1 MKLFPMRAL
10 AFAFAAAALSSPVT
24 VFATNGYFMIGWG
37 AKASGMGGAGVAYPQ
52 DGMAA
57 AYNPAGM
64 TEVGEARLDA
74 TLELFRPPRAVK
86 HDSSQIPADVRSKD
100 DLFPIPAIGAVL
112 SSPET
117 PFAMGMAIVG
127 AGAGTNY
134 GQNRGNLYDPNI
146 RDAAYERAG
155 VFFMQMQMLPSLA
168 YRLDD
173 NHSVGFS
180 LAIAMQTFRA
190 FGLQAFGDL
199 GFSGDSSKLTNNGY
213 DWSFGW
219 GYRLG
224 WLGKFFDK
232 RLNLGV
238 NYAPRLNMQKFNRYD
253 GLFAEHG
260 EFDIPENYTV
270 GLAYKLTPKMNV
282 AFDIQRIMYNDV
294 RSIGNLGPNAAVLSD
309 FNPNGPCGISP
320 SNPFGND
327 GISPECNLGGDYGMG
342 FGWKNQT
349 AYKLGFDYRYRK
361 DLILR
366 AGFNYGKTPI
376 QEDQVLFNF
385 LAPATVEKHITL
397 GATWTLE
404 NKDELSVGFMH
415 AFKNTIK
422 GPTPF
427 PPLAAGGAPVDGSNA
442 SISMSQTSLSIA
454 YGLKF

>member
-1 MKLFPMRAL
+1 MTVITRKKVL
-10 AFAFAAAALSSPVT
+10 AFAIGSALMLPIAAS
-24 VFATNGYFMIGWG
+24 ATNGYFMIGWG

-64 TEVGEARLDA
+64 TEVGEARLDG
-74 TLELFRPPRAVK
+74 TLELFRPPRAIK
-86 HDSSQIPADVRSKD
+86 HDSTSAALGSADVRSKD

-117 PFAMGMAIVG
+117 PIAMGMAIVG

-134 GQNRGNLYDPNI
+134 GQNRGNLFFPADLTGE
-146 RDAAYERAG
+146 AYNRTG

-180 LAIAMQTFRA
+180 LAIAMQTFRGWGFEA
-190 FGLQAFGDL
+190 FKDM
-199 GFSGDSSKLTNNGY
+199 GFTDNTEGLTNKGY

-232 RLNLGV
+232 RLNLGI
-238 NYAPRLNMQKFNRYD
+238 NYAPRVSMQKFNRYT

-260 EFDIPENYTV
+260 EFDIPENGTI

-282 AFDIQRIMYNDV
+282 AFDIQRIMYNKV
-294 RSIGNLGPNAAVLSD
+294 RSIGNPGPNAADPND
-309 FNPNGPCGISP
+309 FNPLCPGTDTPDCS
-320 SNPFGND
+320 
-327 GISPECNLGGDYGMG
+327 LGGDKGLG
-342 FGWKNQT
+342 FGWQNQT
-349 AYKLGFDYRYRK
+349 AYKLGVDYKYRK
-361 DLILR
+361 DLTLR
-366 AGFNYGKTPI
+366 AGYNYGKSPI
-376 QEDQVLFNF
+376 KPDQVLFNM
-385 LAPATVEKHITL
+385 LAPATVEKHITA
-397 GATWTLE
+397 GATWTLQ

-415 AFKNTIK
+415 AFENTIK
-422 GPTPF
+422 GPTMF
-427 PPLAAGGAPVDGSNA
+427 GQAAL
-442 SISMSQTSLSIA
+442 SMSQTSLSIA

>member
-1 MKLFPMRAL
+1 MTVITRKKILAVTIGSAL
-10 AFAFAAAALSSPVT
+10 MLPLAA
-24 VFATNGYFMIGWG
+24 FATNGYFMIGWG

-64 TEVGEARLDA
+64 TEVGEARLDG

-86 HDSSQIPADVRSKD
+86 HEADGILGPADARSKD

-112 SSPET
+112 SDPST

-134 GQNRGNLYDPNI
+134 PQSPRTFFDPDITNPAYNRV
-146 RDAAYERAG
+146 G

-173 NHSVGFS
+173 NNSVGFS

-190 FGLQAFGDL
+190 WGLEAFGDA
-199 GFSGDSSKLTNNGY
+199 GFAGDPEKMTNKGY

-238 NYAPRLNMQKFNRYD
+238 NYAPRLTMQKFNRYSS
-253 GLFAEHG
+253 LFAEHG

-270 GLAYKLTPKMNV
+270 GLAFKLTPKTNV

-294 RSIGNLGPNAAVLSD
+294 RSIGNLGPNAAD
-309 FNPNGPCGISP
+309 INDMNPNGICGKSA
-320 SNPFGND
+320 SNPSGADSNV
-327 GISPECNLGGDYGMG
+327 GPECSLGGDLGMG
-342 FGWKNQT
+342 FGWQNQT
-349 AYKLGFDYRYRK
+349 AYKLGFDYKYRK
-361 DLILR
+361 DLTLR
-366 AGFNYGKTPI
+366 AGVNYGKSPI
-376 QEDQVLFNF
+376 QKDQVLFNF
-385 LAPATVEKHITL
+385 LAPATVERHVTA
-397 GATWTLE
+397 GATWTLQ
-404 NKDELSVGFMH
+404 NKDELSLGFMH

-422 GPTPF
+422 GPTGF
-427 PPLAAGGAPVDGSNA
+427 GQGA
-442 SISMSQTSLSIA
+442 ISMSQTSLSIA